1 MVAETLTGTQ
11 NTMNL
16 ENANQAELQTWEE
29 KLAAKYNEYKEA
41 GLKLDLT
48 RGKPGNAQLDLADAM
63 GDLPKNKMFLENGTD
78 LRNYGGLDGIPA
90 ARKLGAE
97 MLGLPE
103 SEVISEDHSSL
114 SLMYLYLLHAFYHGS
129 QGPETAWANEGEI
142 RFLAVVPGYDRHFSI
157 CEELGIRMINVNM
170 LADGPD
176 MDTVE
181 DLVSKDPGI
190 KGMWCVP
197 KYSNPTG
204 NIYSEEVVERIAALG
219 KIAGPNFRVMWDN
232 AYGVHDLLENSQQ
245 LANVMDYCRKYGTD
259 DNLILTA
266 STSKITV
273 AGGGISFLGASRKN
287 LEHFRKRLS
296 VMSIGPNKL
305 NQQRHILFLKNIE
318 GIRTHMRKHAEILR
332 PKFEMVQKHLENGL
346 GGKGMGSWCKPEG
359 GYFVSFDSIPGLAQ
373 EIIRLAGEAGVKLTP
388 AGATF
393 PYGKD
398 PKDSNIRLAP
408 TFPSVEDLDQAMQI
422 FVTCVQLVSVRHR
435 M

>member
-1 MVAETLTGTQ
+1 MNFE
-11 NTMNL
+11 NTS
-16 ENANQAELQTWEE
+16 QAELQALEE
-29 KLAAKYNEYKEA
+29 KLSLKYQEYKDA
-41 GLKLDLT
+41 NLKLDLT

-63 GDLPKNKMFLENGTD
+63 EDLPKNKMFLENGTD
-78 LRNYGGLDGIPA
+78 LRNYGGLDGIPE

-103 SEVISEDHSSL
+103 SKVICGDHSSL
-114 SLMYLYLLHAFYHGS
+114 TLMYLYMLHAYLHGS
-129 QGPETAWANEGEI
+129 QGTETAWVKQSEVK
-142 RFLAVVPGYDRHFSI
+142 FLAIVPGYDRHFTI
-157 CEELGIRMINVNM
+157 CEELGIRMINVDM
-170 LADGPD
+170 LDDGPD
-176 MDTVE
+176 MDKVE
-181 DLVSKDPGI
+181 ELLSNDPQI

-204 NIYSEEVVERIAALG
+204 CVYSDKVVERIAALG
-219 KIAGPNFRVMWDN
+219 KIAGSDFRVIWDN
-232 AYGVHDLLENSQQ
+232 AYGVHDLQENPQQ
-245 LANVMDYCRKYGTD
+245 LANVMDYCRKFGTE

-266 STSKITV
+266 STSKITI
-273 AGGGISFLGASRKN
+273 AGGGISFLGASEKN
-287 LEHFRKRLS
+287 LEHFRKRMS

-318 GIRTHMRKHAEILR
+318 GVKEHMRKHAEILK

-346 GGKGMGSWCKPEG
+346 AGKGIGNWCKPEG
-359 GYFVSFDSIPGLAQ
+359 GYFVSFDSIPGLAK

-393 PYGKD
+393 PYGQD
-398 PKDSNIRLAP
+398 PNDSNIRLAP

-422 FVTCVQLVSVRHR
+422 FVTCVQLASVRHR